1 MKIAGM
7 PRRKSLIRC
16 LALIVLAAIC
26 TQMAVCMSED
36 YRGAVAGQPA
46 PTTSDCSCH
55 DCGCCSLHTG
65 FPPRAETF
73 PATLI
78 ERLPEAPTP
87 RLTEKN
93 PPRLDHPPR
102 S

>member
-1 MKIAGM
+1 MFL
-7 PRRKSLIRC
+7 RSVSIRC
-16 LALIVLAAIC
+16 LALIVLMAIC

-36 YRGAVAGQPA
+36 CRGSESASSATPGG
-46 PTTSDCSCH
+46 SDCSCH

-73 PATLI
+73 VATLI
-78 ERLPEAPTP
+78 ERLPEAPAP
-87 RLTEKN
+87 RLTGK
-93 PPRLDHPPR
+93 PRPRLDHPPR